1 MWGMLLFPSQPLEQ
15 QVQGAGL
22 QGACVQ
28 PGRPG
33 VLSRGVALRRQ
44 GCPVSAQGP
53 RNSPLLVTCGSWG
66 EAAAGP
72 RAYHLPPTHPLAPGR
87 ALPGPQEQ
95 WLQPPGVSSLLDP
108 PLVPPP
114 LSSSHLIIYHV
125 EAGLWSV

>member
-1 MWGMLLFPSQPLEQ
+1 MWGMLLFPLQLLEQ

-53 RNSPLLVTCGSWG
+53 RNSPLLVTYGSWG

-72 RAYHLPPTHPLAPGR
+72 RAYHLPQPIHWRQAGPSQAPR
-87 ALPGPQEQ
+87 
-95 WLQPPGVSSLLDP
+95 SSG
-108 PLVPPP
+108 
-114 LSSSHLIIYHV
+114 SSPRVSHLCLTLPWFHHLSAHPTSSFIM
-125 EAGLWSV
+125 